1 MRALAAA
8 SIGLALLLGF
18 TGVAAA
24 ESWQPVGSD
33 VVRPLDEGQGL
44 AVIERPGGTTVRY
57 TGIATIPLDVAARG
71 WTHVGDPGAARGYY
85 VEPYERGDRG
95 AKLFRV
101 QAPDGSWAEY
111 THELEAWEARNN
123 SFAAVSP
130 DGQWLVT
137 GEWGTSD
144 RLLVHPMPGVA
155 WTDPA
160 ANLPYVSA
168 IRFDRPA
175 RDLQGCDF
183 VTATQ
188 LLCSS
193 DDPDGSLFGV
203 TKPLLQLDLAAPVSG
218 ADVPAT
224 VTSLGQ
230 LPLESSCDGEFE
242 TEGIDYDER
251 DATVRVVVLSPGVC
265 VAVDSKTWRFQR
277 G

>member
-175 RDLQGCDF
+175 RDIQGCDF